1 METIEIAMWCAI
13 VILIVI
19 GFYSALLN
27 YWMWKA
33 WNKRMED
40 KEIPPKDVFPELT
53 EPEDS
58 TEPAPEPVYVSHTE
72 PEEAPPPPPPAEP
85 DTREPEEKPPE
96 IELVETE

>member
-33 WNKRMED
+33 WNKRMDD
-40 KEIPPKDVFPELT
+40 KGIPPKDVFPELT
-53 EPEDS
+53 EPED
-58 TEPAPEPVYVSHTE
+58 TPAPEPVYVSHTE
-72 PEEAPPPPPPAEP
+72 PEEIPPPPPPAEP
-85 DTREPEEKPPE
+85 ETREPEEKPPE